1 MYQLLSLLNSDYT
14 GNTSSLHLPE
24 WCFRMHGDPGKGGN
38 RGRGEGKG
46 GGRRK
51 RNRKRKRNTTKRN
64 VKMLSQVALFL
75 KFLFIIL
82 NTIKRA
88 SVSQGFLKVPISPEV
103 IFKILTTGLV
113 QPRDWSQNEPWW
125 WAINWAIIIQTGWMP
140 ALHAYLPAP

>member
-1 MYQLLSLLNSDYT
+1 
-14 GNTSSLHLPE
+14 
-24 WCFRMHGDPGKGGN
+24 MHGDPGKGGN

-113 QPRDWSQNEPWW
+113 QPRD
-125 WAINWAIIIQTGWMP
+125 
-140 ALHAYLPAP
+140 